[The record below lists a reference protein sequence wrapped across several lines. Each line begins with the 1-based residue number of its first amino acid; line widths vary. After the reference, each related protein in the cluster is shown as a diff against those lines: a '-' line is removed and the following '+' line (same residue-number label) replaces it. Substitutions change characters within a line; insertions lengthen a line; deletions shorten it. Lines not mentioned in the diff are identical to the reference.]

1 MAYKENWVTEACSY
15 SDKMSQIESLNKNQT
30 KGL

>member
-15 SDKMSQIESLNKNQT
+15 SDKMSQIESPEQKPD
-30 KGL
+30 